1 MALTFPLPLA
11 EFFNRLRIASL
22 ELAPTDATVTSRT
35 RGGEVLTAQVG
46 NVLWQGIAQLTPR
59 PRADADAVRALL
71 QLMRRPG
78 ASFLAT
84 PSHRAGPIA
93 DPEGAI
99 LGAAAPKI
107 DLIDANRRDVRIK
120 DLPAGYVL
128 SPGDYLSFTY
138 GSSPTR
144 YGFHQLVQGATAS
157 GGGVASGLELTPPLP
172 AGVSATIGVTLVK
185 PVFKAVLA
193 GAPGYGTISRAS
205 VDGMQLSFVQTLR

>member
-1 MALTFPLPLA
+1 MALSFPLSLA

-46 NVLWQGIAQLTPR
+46 NVLWQGIAQLTPHY
-59 PRADADAVRALL
+59 RADADAVRALL

-84 PSHRAGPIA
+84 PAHRAGPIA
-93 DPEGAI
+93 DPVGTI

-128 SPGDYLSFTY
+128 SAGDYLSYTY

-144 YGFHQLVQGATAS
+144 YGFHQMVHGATANGS
-157 GGGVASGLELTPPLP
+157 GVASGLEVTPPIP
-172 AGVSATIGVTLVK
+172 AGVSATIGVTLVA

-193 GAPGYGTISRAS
+193 GAPGYGAILPAS
-205 VDGMQLSFVQTLR
+205 VDGMQLSFVQTMR